1 MRTKLMAVSA
11 LALIMLGACSS
22 GGGLGDILGG
32 GSGSSATNEL
42 RGRVDFVDT
51 NNRYV
56 VLTNVSGY
64 GNMLSNTGGGD
75 TVRVYYDNQTSVEY
89 QGQTYQVADLERG
102 DEVAVRVDQ
111 SGNQL
116 HARSMSVLY
125 DSSSGSGTSTYPG
138 NTTASSVRGTVRY
151 VDASRR
157 TIEIDRSG
165 YGTQTF
171 EYDTNTYVTFSGR
184 NYYPQ
189 DLERGDEVEIFLR
202 DIGGGRFLANNIT
215 VLRSVSGTGSGS
227 YGTST
232 ATVRGT
238 VRYVDTSRREIG
250 LEQTSWITRFNTGSN
265 TGSVSVIRYDANTNV
280 EYNGQLYQPTNL
292 ERGDVIEVQVQNTGG
307 TSFLANRITVVRD
320 VNVR

>member
-1 MRTKLMAVSA
+1 MRTRLLAVSA

-32 GSGSSATNEL
+32 GGSSATNEL
-42 RGRVDFVDT
+42 RGRVDFVDV

-75 TVRVYYDNQTSVEY
+75 TVRVHYDNQTSVEY

-138 NTTASSVRGTVRY
+138 NTNASSVRGTVRS

-165 YGTQTF
+165 YGTQRF

-215 VLRSVSGTGSGS
+215 VLRSVSGTGGGS

-232 ATVRGT
+232 ATIRGT

-250 LEQTSWITRFNTGSN
+250 LEQTSWITRFNTGSS
-265 TGSVSVIRYDANTNV
+265 TGSVSVIKYDANTNV

-292 ERGDVIEVQVQNTGG
+292 ERGDIIEVQVQNTGS
-307 TSFLANRITVVRD
+307 TTFLANRITVVRD
-320 VNVR
+320 VNLR